1 MRSYFLPRM
10 VVKIQVIIDFDIFY
24 LPLLDL
30 ANLHFFRSKKL
41 CDNLK
46 ISACNSKRKEC
57 VILLILLQNKLVRME
72 TIFLCNIVRS
82 EKVR

>member
-10 VVKIQVIIDFDIFY
+10 VVKIQAIIDFDIFY

-46 ISACNSKRKEC
+46 ISACNFKRKEC
-57 VILLILLQNKLVRME
+57 VILLILLQKKLVRIE
-72 TIFLCNIVRS
+72 TIFCVI
-82 EKVR
+82 